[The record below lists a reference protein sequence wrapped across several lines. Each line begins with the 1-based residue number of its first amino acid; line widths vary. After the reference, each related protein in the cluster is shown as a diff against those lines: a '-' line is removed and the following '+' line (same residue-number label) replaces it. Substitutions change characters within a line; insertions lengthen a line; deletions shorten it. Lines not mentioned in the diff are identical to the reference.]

1 MSKIQEIQS
10 AVETGKK
17 KIVKELVEEALA
29 EGLDPVDILNQGMI
43 EAMGNIGEKFKTG
56 EVFVPEM
63 LVAARAMKAGVEILK
78 PHLAS
83 KQDTSIGKFIIGTV
97 QGDLHDIGKNLVA
110 MMAEGSGFKVI
121 DLGVDVSPEK
131 IIETIKENPDCRVV
145 GLSALLTTTMPSL
158 GRAVTAIT
166 EAGLK
171 NQVKIMVGGAP
182 ITQEFA
188 NSIGADGYAADAAS
202 AATLAKEMI
211 AS

>member
-1 MSKIQEIQS
+1 MSKIAEIQS
-10 AVETGKK
+10 AVEAGKK

-29 EGLDPVDILNQGMI
+29 EGFDPVAILNQGMI

-56 EVFVPEM
+56 EIFVPEM

-78 PHLAS
+78 PHLANE
-83 KQDTSIGKFIIGTV
+83 QNISIGKFIIGTV
-97 QGDLHDIGKNLVA
+97 EGDLHDIGKNLVA
-110 MMAEGSGFKVI
+110 MMVEGSGFSVI

-131 IIETIKENPDCRVV
+131 IIETIKENPDCRLV

-158 GRAVTAIT
+158 NRTVAAIT

-171 NQVKIMVGGAP
+171 DQVKIIVGGAP

-188 NSIGADGYAADAAS
+188 DTIGADGYAADAAS
-202 AATLAKEMI
+202 AASLAKEMI
-211 AS
+211 TS

>member
-17 KIVKELVEEALA
+17 KIVKSLVEEAIA
-29 EGLDPVDILNQGMI
+29 DGLNPVDILNQGMI

-83 KQDTSIGKFIIGTV
+83 KNNISVGKFIIGTV
-97 QGDLHDIGKNLVA
+97 EGDLHDIGKNLVA
-110 MMAEGSGFKVI
+110 MMVEGSGFEVI

-131 IIETIKENPDCRVV
+131 IIDAIKENPDCRVV

-158 GRAVTAIT
+158 NRTVAAIT

-171 NQVKIMVGGAP
+171 SQVKIMVGGAP

-188 NSIGADGYAADAAS
+188 DTIGADGYAADAAS
-202 AATLAKEMI
+202 AASLAKEMI
-211 AS
+211 AA

>member
-1 MSKIQEIQS
+1 MSKIIEIQS

-17 KIVKELVEEALA
+17 KIVKGLVEEALA
-29 EGLDPVDILNQGMI
+29 EGLNPVDILNQGMI

-83 KQDTSIGKFIIGTV
+83 KQHTSIGTCIIGTV
-97 QGDLHDIGKNLVA
+97 EGDLHDIGKNLVA
-110 MMAEGSGFKVI
+110 MMVEGSGFTVI

-158 GRAVTAIT
+158 NRAVAAIT

-171 NQVKIMVGGAP
+171 SQVKIMIGGAP

-188 NSIGADGYAADAAS
+188 DNIGADGYAADAAS
-202 AATLAKEMI
+202 AASLAKEMI
-211 AS
+211 AT

>member
-1 MSKIQEIQS
+1 MSKIEEIQS

-17 KIVKELVEEALA
+17 KIVIGLVEEALA
-29 EGLDPVDILNQGMI
+29 DGLNPVDILNQGMI

-78 PHLAS
+78 PHLAGE
-83 KQDTSIGKFIIGTV
+83 QHTSIGKFIIGTV
-97 QGDLHDIGKNLVA
+97 EGDLHDIGKNLVA
-110 MMAEGSGFKVI
+110 MMVEGSGFTVI

-131 IIETIKENPDCRVV
+131 LIETIKENPDCRVV

-158 GRAVTAIT
+158 NRAVAAIT

-171 NQVKIMVGGAP
+171 TQVKIMVGGAP

-188 NSIGADGYAADAAS
+188 DNIGADGYAADAAS

-211 AS
+211 AA

>member
-1 MSKIQEIQS
+1 MAKIEEIQN

-17 KIVKELVEEALA
+17 KIVKGLVEAALA
-29 EGLDPVDILNQGMI
+29 EGVDPIAILNQGMI

-78 PHLAS
+78 PHLAGE
-83 KQDTSIGKFIIGTV
+83 QDTSVGKFIIGTV
-97 QGDLHDIGKNLVA
+97 EGDLHDIGKNLVA
-110 MMAEGSGFKVI
+110 MMVEGSGFRVI
-121 DLGVDVSPEK
+121 DLGVDVAPEK
-131 IIETIKENPDCRVV
+131 LIEAIKEHPDCRLV

-158 GRAVTAIT
+158 NRAVAAIT

-171 NQVKIMVGGAP
+171 SQVKIIVGGAP

-188 NSIGADGYAADAAS
+188 DTIGADGYAADAAS
-202 AATLAKEMI
+202 AASLAKEMI
-211 AS
+211 AA